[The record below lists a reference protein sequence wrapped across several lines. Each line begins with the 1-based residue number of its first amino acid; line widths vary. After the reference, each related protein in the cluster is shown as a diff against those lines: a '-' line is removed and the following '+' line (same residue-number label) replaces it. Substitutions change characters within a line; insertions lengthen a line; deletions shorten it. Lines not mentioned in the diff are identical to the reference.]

1 MTSTTVQPRYR
12 RTSIGSTPYAA
23 VVAAIVSLESAPL
36 AAVATT
42 SVDGLLAEL
51 IDDGRVIH
59 VEHIPARAAR
69 TASLSVALPDAVAAR
84 CPPTLWTHQAAAI
97 DQARAGRSVV
107 VATGTAS
114 GKSLCYQLPIAEA
127 VGDRIRQGT
136 ALVIG
141 PTKALA
147 QDQLRAL
154 LAFDFPGLVAATYD
168 GDSTSEERSWVRSR
182 ANVVFTNPE
191 MLHSGLL
198 PNHQR
203 WATFLGRL
211 RYVVVDELH
220 ALRGVFGTHAA
231 HILRRLRRVCEIYGA
246 RPVFVFSSA
255 TIGEPAQLAS
265 DLCGM
270 PVVAV
275 TDDGSPR
282 GPRTFALLNPP
293 LLDVDNGLRTST
305 NSEAAAVSA
314 KLIALGLRTIT
325 FCRSRKAT
333 EFVAADIRTR
343 LPADLSERI
352 RSYRAGYLTSERREI
367 EDELARG
374 EAVGIVAT
382 TALELGVDIGGV
394 DACVLSGFPGTIAS
408 MWQQAG
414 RAGRGQRPSV
424 TVLVAGEDQ
433 LDQWLMAHPSELF
446 NRPPEPAVINP
457 SNAFILDPHVA
468 CAAYEKALTYDDARY
483 WSDDLED
490 SVRELVQRDQL
501 RLRFRIRRR
510 NKTEPTA
517 VWAGKG
523 VPAPKVGLRTGTS
536 GEFRIVLDDDT
547 LVGTVDQG
555 RAYGLVHPGAVYLHQ
570 GRAYRVDALDLDHRR
585 AIVEPYDAD
594 EYTQARRETSIRVL
608 RGERRRVIGR
618 SVLHLGAVEV
628 TTRVVGY
635 QRRDARSRRV
645 IANEVLDLPPSVLT
659 TRSFW
664 YVVGSDVLADAGVS
678 GDAVAGTLHATEH
691 AAIGLLPLFTICDRW
706 DVGGVSTAHHQD
718 TDAPTVFVYDGY
730 PGGAGIA
737 ELGYSAADRHLA
749 ATLDVISACSCSAGC
764 PSCVQSPKCGN
775 GNEPL
780 DKVGATALLHT
791 VLNPPRAS

>member
-1 MTSTTVQPRYR
+1 ALGPA
-12 RTSIGSTPYAA
+12 P
-23 VVAAIVSLESAPL
+23 SLDELLSEL
-36 AAVATT
+36 A
-42 SVDGLLAEL
+42 
-51 IDDGRVIH
+51 DDGRVIH
-59 VEHIPARAAR
+59 VERSAERAAR
-69 TASLSVALPDAVAAR
+69 TAQLSGALPAAVAAR
-84 CPPTLWTHQAAAI
+84 CPPTLWSHQAAAI
-97 DQARAGRSVV
+97 DLVRAGRSIV

-147 QDQLRAL
+147 HDQLRAL
-154 LAFDFPGLVAATYD
+154 SAFDFLGLVAATYD
-168 GDSTSEERSWVRSR
+168 GDSTSEERTWVRNR

-191 MLHSGLL
+191 MMHAGLL

-203 WATFLGRL
+203 WAPFLGRL

-231 HILRRLRRVCEIYGA
+231 HVLRRLRRVCDLYGA
-246 RPVFVFSSA
+246 RPTFVFSSA
-255 TIGEPAQLAS
+255 TIGDPAKLAS
-265 DLCGM
+265 DLCGF
-270 PVVAV
+270 PVLAV

-293 LLDVDNGLRTST
+293 LLDVDNGVRTST

-314 KLIALGLRTIT
+314 RLIELGLRTIT

-333 EFVAADIRTR
+333 EFVAADIRSR
-343 LPADLSERI
+343 LPSDLSGRI
-352 RSYRAGYLTSERREI
+352 RSYRAGYLTAERREI

-394 DACVLSGFPGTIAS
+394 DACVLAGFPGTIAS

-433 LDQWLMAHPSELF
+433 LDQWLMAHPNELF
-446 NRPPEPAVINP
+446 TRPPEPAVINP
-457 SNAFILDPHVA
+457 SNAFILDPHIA
-468 CAAYEKALTYDDARY
+468 CAAYEKPLTYDDARY

-501 RLRFRIRRR
+501 RLRSRIRRR

-523 VPAPKVGLRTGTS
+523 VPAPKVGLRTGTN

-555 RAYGLVHPGAVYLHQ
+555 RAFNLVHPGAVYLHQ

-585 AIVEPYDAD
+585 AIVEPHDAD
-594 EYTQARRETSIRVL
+594 EYTQARSQTSIRVL
-608 RGERRRVIGR
+608 RSERCRAIGR
-618 SVLHLGAVEV
+618 SSLHLGAVEV

-635 QRRDARSRRV
+635 QRRDTRSRRV
-645 IANEVLDLPPSVLT
+645 IANEALDLPPTVLT

-664 YVVGSDVLADAGVS
+664 YVVGAEVLVDAGVAPDS
-678 GDAVAGTLHATEH
+678 VAGTLHATEH

-706 DVGGVSTAHHQD
+706 DVGGVSIAHHQD

-730 PGGAGIA
+730 AGGAGIA
-737 ELGYSAADRHLA
+737 ELGFSAADRHLA
-749 ATLDVISACSCSAGC
+749 ATLEVITGCACVAGC

-780 DKVGATALLHT
+780 DKAGSAVLLRT
-791 VLNPPRAS
+791 VLNPLPAS

>member
-1 MTSTTVQPRYR
+1 
-12 RTSIGSTPYAA
+12 
-23 VVAAIVSLESAPL
+23 
-36 AAVATT
+36 
-42 SVDGLLAEL
+42 
-51 IDDGRVIH
+51 
-59 VEHIPARAAR
+59 
-69 TASLSVALPDAVAAR
+69 
-84 CPPTLWTHQAAAI
+84 
-97 DQARAGRSVV
+97 
-107 VATGTAS
+107 
-114 GKSLCYQLPIAEA
+114 
-127 VGDRIRQGT
+127 
-136 ALVIG
+136 
-141 PTKALA
+141 
-147 QDQLRAL
+147 
-154 LAFDFPGLVAATYD
+154 
-168 GDSTSEERSWVRSR
+168 
-182 ANVVFTNPE
+182 
-191 MLHSGLL
+191 
-198 PNHQR
+198 
-203 WATFLGRL
+203 
-211 RYVVVDELH
+211 
-220 ALRGVFGTHAA
+220 VFGTHAA
-231 HILRRLRRVCEIYGA
+231 HVLRRLRRVCDLYGA
-246 RPVFVFSSA
+246 RPTFVFSSA
-255 TIGEPAQLAS
+255 TIGDPAKLAS
-265 DLCGM
+265 DLCGL
-270 PVVAV
+270 PVLAV

-293 LLDVDNGLRTST
+293 LLDVDNGVRTST
-305 NSEAAAVSA
+305 NSEAAVVSA
-314 KLIALGLRTIT
+314 RLIELGLRTIT

-333 EFVAADIRTR
+333 EFVAADIRSR
-343 LPADLSERI
+343 LPADLSGRI
-352 RSYRAGYLTSERREI
+352 RSYRAGYLTAERREI

-394 DACVLSGFPGTIAS
+394 DACVLAGFPGTIAS

-433 LDQWLMAHPSELF
+433 LDQWLMAHPNELF
-446 NRPPEPAVINP
+446 TRPPEPAVINP

-468 CAAYEKALTYDDARY
+468 CAAYEKPLTYDDARY

-501 RLRFRIRRR
+501 RLRSRIRRR

-555 RAYGLVHPGAVYLHQ
+555 RAFGLVHPGAVYLHQ
-570 GRAYRVDALDLDHRR
+570 GRAYRVDALDLEYRR

-594 EYTQARRETSIRVL
+594 EYTQARSETSIRVL
-608 RGERRRVIGR
+608 RSERCRAIGR
-618 SVLHLGAVEV
+618 SSLHLGAVEV

-635 QRRDARSRRV
+635 QRRDTRSRRV
-645 IANEVLDLPPSVLT
+645 IANEALDLPPSVLT

-664 YVVGSDVLADAGVS
+664 YVVGTDVLADAGV
-678 GDAVAGTLHATEH
+678 GPDAVAGTLHATEH

-706 DVGGVSTAHHQD
+706 DVGGVSIAHHQD

-749 ATLDVISACSCSAGC
+749 ATLEVITGCSCVAGC

-780 DKVGATALLHT
+780 DKAGSTALLRT
-791 VLNPPRAS
+791 VLNPPVLNPQSAS

>member
-1 MTSTTVQPRYR
+1 MAATVLPH
-12 RTSIGSTPYAA
+12 IAP
-23 VVAAIVSLESAPL
+23 APL
-36 AAVATT
+36 L
-42 SVDGLLAEL
+42 DDLLAEL
-51 IDDGRVIH
+51 VDDGRVIH
-59 VEHIPARAAR
+59 VERSPAREAR
-69 TASLSVALPDAVAAR
+69 TAQLSVALPEALAAR
-84 CPPTLWTHQAAAI
+84 CPPTLWSHQAAAI
-97 DQARAGRSVV
+97 DLVRAGRSVV

-147 QDQLRAL
+147 HDQLRAL
-154 LAFDFPGLVAATYD
+154 SAFDFPGIVAATYD
-168 GDSTSEERSWVRSR
+168 GDSTSEERTWVRNR

-191 MLHSGLL
+191 MMHAGLL

-203 WATFLGRL
+203 WAPFLGRL

-220 ALRGVFGTHAA
+220 AMRGVFGTHAA
-231 HILRRLRRVCEIYGA
+231 HVLRRLRRVCDLYGA
-246 RPVFVFSSA
+246 RPTFVFSSA
-255 TIGEPAQLAS
+255 TIGDPAQLAS
-265 DLCGM
+265 DLCGL
-270 PVVAV
+270 PVLAV

-293 LLDVDNGLRTST
+293 LLDVDNGVRTST

-314 KLIALGLRTIT
+314 KLIELGLRTIT

-343 LPADLSERI
+343 LPADLSGRI
-352 RSYRAGYLTSERREI
+352 RSYRAGYLTAERREI

-433 LDQWLMAHPSELF
+433 LDQWLMAHPIELF
-446 NRPPEPAVINP
+446 TRPPEPAVINP

-468 CAAYEKALTYDDARY
+468 CAAYEKPLTYDDARY

-490 SVRELVQRDQL
+490 SVRELVQNDQL
-501 RLRFRIRRR
+501 RLRSRIRRR

-523 VPAPKVGLRTGTS
+523 VPAPKVGLRTGTN

-570 GRAYRVDALDLDHRR
+570 GRAYRVDQLDLEHRR
-585 AIVEPYDAD
+585 AIVEAFDGD
-594 EYTQARRETSIRVL
+594 EYTQARSETSIRVL
-608 RGERRRVIGR
+608 RSERHRAIGR
-618 SVLHLGAVEV
+618 SFLHLGAVEV

-645 IANEVLDLPPSVLT
+645 IANEALDLPPSVLT

-664 YVVGSDVLADAGVS
+664 YVVGADVLADAGVEK
-678 GDAVAGTLHATEH
+678 DAVAGTLHATEH

-706 DVGGVSTAHHQD
+706 DVGGVSIAYHQD

-737 ELGYSAADRHLA
+737 ELGFSAADRHLA
-749 ATLDVISACSCSAGC
+749 ATLEVITACSCSAGC

-780 DKVGATALLHT
+780 DKLGAAALLRT
-791 VLNPPRAS
+791 VLNPPLAS

>member
-1 MTSTTVQPRYR
+1 
-12 RTSIGSTPYAA
+12 
-23 VVAAIVSLESAPL
+23 VAATILPEIAPAPSL
-36 AAVATT
+36 
-42 SVDGLLAEL
+42 DDLLAEL
-51 IDDGRVIH
+51 VDDGRVIH
-59 VEHIPARAAR
+59 VERSPEREAR
-69 TASLSVALPDAVAAR
+69 TAQLSVALPEAIAAR
-84 CPPTLWTHQAAAI
+84 CPPTLWSHQAAVI
-97 DQARAGRSVV
+97 DLVRAGRSVV

-147 QDQLRAL
+147 HDQLRAL
-154 LAFDFPGLVAATYD
+154 SAFDFPGLVAATYD
-168 GDSTSEERSWVRSR
+168 GDSTSEERTWVRNR

-191 MLHSGLL
+191 MMHAGLL

-203 WATFLGRL
+203 WAPFLGRL

-231 HILRRLRRVCEIYGA
+231 HVLRRLRRVCDLYGA
-246 RPVFVFSSA
+246 RPTFVFSSA
-255 TIGEPAQLAS
+255 TIGDPAQLAS
-265 DLCGM
+265 DLCGL
-270 PVVAV
+270 PVLAV

-293 LLDVDNGLRTST
+293 LVDVDNGVRTST
-305 NSEAAAVSA
+305 NSEAAVVSA
-314 KLIALGLRTIT
+314 KLIELGLRTIT

-343 LPADLSERI
+343 LPAHLSGRI
-352 RSYRAGYLTSERREI
+352 RSYRAGYLTAERREI

-414 RAGRGQRPSV
+414 RAGRGQRSSV

-446 NRPPEPAVINP
+446 TRPPEPAVINP

-468 CAAYEKALTYDDARY
+468 CAAYEKPLTYDDARY

-490 SVRELVQRDQL
+490 SVRELVQSDQL
-501 RLRFRIRRR
+501 RLRSRIRRR

-523 VPAPKVGLRTGTS
+523 VPAPKVGLRTGTN

-570 GRAYRVDALDLDHRR
+570 GRAYRVNELDLEHRR
-585 AIVEPYDAD
+585 AIVETYDAD
-594 EYTQARRETSIRVL
+594 EYTQARSETSIRVL
-608 RGERRRVIGR
+608 RSERRRAIGR
-618 SVLHLGAVEV
+618 SFLHLGAVEV

-635 QRRDARSRRV
+635 QRRDARSRRI
-645 IANEVLDLPPSVLT
+645 IASEPLDLPPSVLT

-664 YVVGSDVLADAGVS
+664 YVVGADVLADAGVAQ
-678 GDAVAGTLHATEH
+678 DAVAGTLHATEH

-706 DVGGVSTAHHQD
+706 DVGGVSIAHHQD

-749 ATLDVISACSCSAGC
+749 ATLEVITACSCVAGC

-780 DKVGATALLHT
+780 DKLGSAALLRT
-791 VLNPPRAS
+791 VLNPPLAS